1 MDKHHFRLGW
11 IFIGIGLLGGCIM
24 LVTVPMIVEQLKEI
38 NSYFGDAELTTFQ
51 TILLILIPA
60 IPLLAIIGGTL
71 HYMQHALASPILL
84 VTSCIFL
91 FSFPIGTAVAVY
103 YFWYRFSYL
112 KNQELKV
119 GVNEWTS

>member
-11 IFIGIGLLGGCIM
+11 IFIGIGLLGGSIM
-24 LVTVPMIVEQLKEI
+24 LVIVPMIVEQLKEI
-38 NSYFGDAELTTFQ
+38 NSYFGDAELTAFQ
-51 TILLILIPA
+51 TILLILISV
-60 IPLLAIIGGTL
+60 IPLLAIIGGIL
-71 HYMQHALASPILL
+71 HYLRHALASPILL

-112 KNQELKV
+112 KDKDMKV
-119 GVNEWTS
+119 SVNEWTS